1 MYMYRLWATII
12 HYEMDLLVGWARA
25 QGLIHSSGQCTF
37 FGPCIHS
44 SDQCT
49 HSSGSSCILIPGLGV
64 IRIQVVLDYL

>member
-25 QGLIHSSGQCTF
+25 QGLIHSSG
-37 FGPCIHS
+37 
-44 SDQCT
+44 
-49 HSSGSSCILIPGLGV
+49 SSCILIPGLGV